1 MATLIQLMQNVL
13 SQKDPLIPNETKRV
27 ILKEFLQV
35 YTLDFLYNH
44 PVYRKLNFYGG
55 TCLHVIYGINRL
67 SEDIDLDNSKGI
79 DLSTLENDLLTF
91 YHSNIGYA
99 EVTAKTQTGEWGIR
113 RTTLKFPI
121 LYALGLTSHVNEPLH
136 LKVEVSQHK
145 QISIIR
151 KTPVLVYGRSFVT
164 AHFSMETM
172 MAGKMLACL
181 ERNFQKGS
189 NGAKIKGRDF
199 YDLLW
204 FMQQKIQPLEE
215 KLAKDGMQ
223 PYTVQTA
230 MLALSEK
237 IAGIKIADLAED
249 LLPLFEQRSFIE
261 AWLEGFKD
269 NFREYEK
276 NYL

>member
-1 MATLIQLMQNVL
+1 MATLIQSMQNVL
-13 SQKDPLIPNETKRV
+13 SQQDPSLANETKRV
-27 ILKEFLQV
+27 VLKEFLQA

-44 PVYRKLNFYGG
+44 PLYRKLNFYGG
-55 TCLHVIYGINRL
+55 TCLHILYGLNRL
-67 SEDIDLDNSKGI
+67 SEDIDLDNTNGI
-79 DLSTLENDLLTF
+79 DLSTLEGDLLTF
-91 YHSNIGYA
+91 FRTNIGYP
-99 EVTAKTQTGEWGIR
+99 EVMAKTQQEEWGIR

-121 LYALGLTSHVNEPLH
+121 LYTLGLTPYSNEVLH

-145 QISIIR
+145 QISVIR
-151 KTPVLVYGRSFVT
+151 KTPVLVYGRSFVA
-164 AHFSMETM
+164 AHFSLETM
-172 MAGKMLACL
+172 MAGKILTCL
-181 ERNFQKGS
+181 ERNFHKGGDEAS
-189 NGAKIKGRDF
+189 IKGRDF

-261 AWLEGFKD
+261 AWLEGFKE
-269 NFREYEK
+269 NFEEYKK
-276 NYL
+276 NYM